1 MFIQNS
7 NVNSIFQFSKAPKLQ
22 RQNTPEQNT
31 PQDSQHKLFD
41 KILHKILT
49 TQYNTTLNTT
59 GYKIQQYNRQT
70 WILTTQY
77 NTTPNTTGYKIQQYN
92 RQT

>member
-31 PQDSQHKLFD
+31 PQDSQQNTPEQNTPQD
-41 KILHKILT
+41 SLT

-59 GYKIQQYNRQT
+59 RYQIQQYNRQT
-70 WILTTQY
+70 
-77 NTTPNTTGYKIQQYN
+77 
-92 RQT
+92 